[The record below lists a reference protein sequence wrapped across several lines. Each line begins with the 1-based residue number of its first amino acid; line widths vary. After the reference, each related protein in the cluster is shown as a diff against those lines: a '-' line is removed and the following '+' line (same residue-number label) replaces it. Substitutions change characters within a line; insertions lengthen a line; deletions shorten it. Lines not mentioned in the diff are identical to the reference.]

1 MKWSF
6 VIFGKRFGFG
16 AAFAVLPACLA
27 WAVAKGK
34 LDSDDVT
41 LITAIVGVIGASF
54 GADLSGFMDK
64 KKEMADD
71 AAVIAADGAEI
82 ARMLKESPTIA
93 DMAKKAREDLENGKG
108 IKFP

>member
-64 KKEMADD
+64 KKELADD
-71 AAVIAADGAEI
+71 AAVIAAEGADI
-82 ARMLKESPTIA
+82 AHLLRSSPSIA
-93 DMAKKAREDLENGKG
+93 DMARKAREEAEKG
-108 IKFP
+108 IK